1 MSALTAIF
9 TTTIGRKV
17 IMALTGIVLVLFV
30 LGHMVG
36 NLLIFAGPDAINA
49 YAYQLHSM
57 PPALLWAIRLFLL
70 ACAALHVW
78 MAVLLTLAS
87 RRARPQSY
95 QKESTVQATYAS
107 RTMRMSGVI
116 LLAFI
121 VFHIAHYTARI
132 VPGMEYNET
141 LTEVPLVQGGEAVFK
156 SSGAPVMTFDVHTMM
171 VQGFQVWWVSIFYL
185 IAVGLLCMHLSHG
198 FSSMFQTLG
207 LRNKVWETRL
217 NRAGLAYGWIIF
229 LGFASIPLAV
239 LAGVIQAEPSAAVAL
254 VETLSR

>member
-1 MSALTAIF
+1 MSALSAIF

-30 LGHMVG
+30 LGHMAG
-36 NLLIFAGPDAINA
+36 NLLIFVGPDAINA

-57 PPALLWAIRLFLL
+57 PAALLWAIRLFLL
-70 ACAALHVW
+70 VCAGLHIW
-78 MAVLLTLAS
+78 MAVLLTIAS

-95 QKESTVQATYAS
+95 QQEATVQASYAS
-107 RTMRMSGVI
+107 RTMRMSGII

-132 VPGMEYNET
+132 VPGMEYDQS
-141 LTEVPLVQGGEAVFK
+141 LVEVPLVQGGEVVLK
-156 SSGAPVMTFDVHTMM
+156 SSGVPVMTFDVHTMM
-171 VQGFQVWWVSIFYL
+171 VQGFQVWWVSLFYL

-207 LRNKVWETRL
+207 LRNRIWEVRL
-217 NRAGLAYGWIIF
+217 NRAGLAYGWLIF

-239 LAGVIQAEPSAAVAL
+239 MAGMIQADPSSSIAL
-254 VETLSR
+254 VELLK